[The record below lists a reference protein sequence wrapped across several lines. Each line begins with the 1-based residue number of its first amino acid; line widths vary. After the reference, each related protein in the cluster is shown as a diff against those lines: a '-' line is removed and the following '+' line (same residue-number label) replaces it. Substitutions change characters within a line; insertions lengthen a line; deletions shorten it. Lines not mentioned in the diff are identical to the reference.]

1 MSGPVMIAH
10 LLLER
15 ISRKTLDRIPESHS
29 IMDDPA
35 QVQAF
40 NAIVSDQGL
49 LVPINFYHAVQASSL
64 LRAGETVL
72 ELACGPAGQ
81 LIRMAQLNPDAH
93 FIGLDASAGMLEIAQ
108 KSMDNSGVSNAQLL
122 LGDMTRLHQFVNA
135 SVDCIVCAM
144 SLHHLPDRLSLD
156 KFFSEVR
163 RVLKPGGGLYLADF
177 GRFKRK
183 STQRFFVH
191 DRSSEQS
198 PQFTQDYAE
207 SLAAAFSV
215 EEIKNA
221 SRIMG
226 GQLEFYATILAPFML
241 ILKTAHRRTLDTAA
255 LQRIQD
261 MYQTLTALQ
270 QRDFNNIA
278 RWFKMSGYD
287 LPLKLY

>member
-15 ISRKTLDRIPESHS
+15 ISRKCLERIPESHC

-49 LVPINFYHAVQASSL
+49 LVPINFYHALQASSL
-64 LRAGETVL
+64 LKPGETVL
-72 ELACGPAGQ
+72 ELACGPGGQ
-81 LIRMAQLNPDAH
+81 LIRMAQLNPANH
-93 FIGLDASAGMLEIAQ
+93 FIGLDASAGMLEIART
-108 KSMDNSGVSNAQLL
+108 SVDTSGVQNVELL
-122 LGDMTRLHQFVNA
+122 LGDMSRLDRFADA

-144 SLHHLPDRLSLD
+144 SLHHLPDLLSLNR
-156 KFFSEVR
+156 FCSEVH
-163 RVLKPGGGLYLADF
+163 RVLKPDGGLYISDF

-183 STQRFFVH
+183 STQNFFAH

-215 EEIKNA
+215 DEIKSA
-221 SRIMG
+221 MQIMNHR
-226 GQLEFYATILAPFML
+226 LEFYPTILAPFML
-241 ILKTAHRRTLDTAA
+241 ILKTATRRTLDLASR
-255 LQRIQD
+255 QRVSS
-261 MYQTLTALQ
+261 MYQSLTSLQ

-287 LPLKLY
+287 LPLKLS